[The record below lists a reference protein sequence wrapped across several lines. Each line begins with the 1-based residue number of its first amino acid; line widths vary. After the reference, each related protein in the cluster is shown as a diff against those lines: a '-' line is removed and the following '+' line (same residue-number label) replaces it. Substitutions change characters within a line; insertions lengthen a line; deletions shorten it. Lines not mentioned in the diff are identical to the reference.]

1 MTSAIADPVADPDL
15 RPDLAVDR
23 AAADVAAE
31 VRALLAGPRARDA
44 LAAVAAARRAGTDLD
59 PRPLYRLLGEHRL
72 LAVSWPRAYG
82 GRGLPAR
89 CAAAVV
95 GELIAGGVPEVL
107 HTLSVQ
113 ICGTFLLTAGSA
125 EQRAAV
131 LPGLASGRRTATV
144 LYSEPGVGS
153 DLSALQTTAE
163 ATANGGWRIS
173 GRKVY
178 SVGTAL
184 ADHGLVAART
194 AVEPSPYRGITLFLV
209 PLDRPGITIGRLES
223 LADDDFA
230 DVRLDDVEI
239 PASAVIGPV
248 GGAWP
253 LITEA
258 LALERTGVDYV
269 AKARRWLAAAPPADS
284 RARTEYGRLRTHTAA
299 AAALATRC
307 VDQLDTGRVDAVAA
321 AATKLWCADTAR
333 AVAWWCAEEAG
344 PAALWRS
351 GDGLLEPAYREAPG
365 LTLSAGTSEMML
377 EFVASSGLPL
387 PEVGEPLAAELRA
400 ACRAVASAYDERDP
414 AGACWPDLA
423 RLGVFGMT
431 VPAER
436 GGLDLGLRAAVICSA
451 ELGRELHDGG
461 LLDTLTALDVRTR
474 TGRELPTLD
483 GRWRAVLA
491 DLRLPGRPVH
501 DPRAADTRL
510 AVLDGPAIALA
521 PDLTFHPHDTAE
533 GPLWTAHGAAGEILL
548 DGAAAVEVL
557 AAGRVRRAAW
567 LLGLA
572 AGCLEHTCE
581 RARTREQ
588 FGRTL
593 YANQDVAFR
602 LARLAVRLDAL
613 TALVTDLAGRF
624 DDGAPEPAL
633 AAGALAEAGT
643 LALDAGREGV
653 HLHGAFGM
661 TAGSP
666 VRRHYLAA
674 PIAVAADAAPAALRT
689 EAADHD

>member
-1 MTSAIADPVADPDL
+1 VTSTVADP
-15 RPDLAVDR
+15 RPDLAMDR

-31 VRALLAGPRARDA
+31 VRALLAGPRARAA
-44 LAAVAAARRAGTDLD
+44 LAAVAEARRAGTDLD

-82 GRGLPAR
+82 GRALPAR

-113 ICGTFLLTAGSA
+113 ICGNFLLTAGTP

-153 DLSALQTTAE
+153 DLSALETTAE
-163 ATANGGWRIS
+163 ATANGGWRIT

-178 SVGTAL
+178 SVGTTL

-194 AVEPSPYRGITLFLV
+194 STEPSPYRGITLFLV
-209 PLDRPGITIGRLES
+209 PLERPGIRVERLES
-223 LADDDFA
+223 LADEDFA
-230 DVRLDDVEI
+230 DVRLDGVEVG
-239 PASAVIGPV
+239 ASAVIGPV

-269 AKARRWLAAAPPADS
+269 AKARRWLVAVRPADG
-284 RARTEYGRLRTHTAA
+284 RALAEYGRLRTHIAA

-307 VDQLDTGRVDAVAA
+307 VDQLDSGRVDTIAA

-333 AVAWWCAEEAG
+333 EVAWWSAEEAG
-344 PAALWRS
+344 WRS
-351 GDGLLEPAYREAPG
+351 DLLESAYREAPG

-377 EFVASSGLPL
+377 ELVASSGLPL

-400 ACRAVASAYDERDP
+400 ACRAVAAAYDERDP
-414 AGACWPDLA
+414 DGACWPDLA
-423 RLGVFGMT
+423 RLGVFGLT
-431 VPAER
+431 VPVGL
-436 GGLDLGLRAAVICSA
+436 GGLDLGLRAAVVCCA
-451 ELGRELHDGG
+451 ELGRGLHDAG
-461 LLDTLTALDVRTR
+461 LLDTLTAIDVLVRA
-474 TGRELPTLD
+474 GHELPTMD
-483 GRWRAVLA
+483 GRWPVL
-491 DLRLPGRPVH
+491 
-501 DPRAADTRL
+501 DPHTAQVRL
-510 AVLDGPAIALA
+510 AVVDGPAV
-521 PDLTFHPHDTAE
+521 D
-533 GPLWTAHGAAGEILL
+533 GVAAIELR
-548 DGAAAVEVL
+548 
-557 AAGRVRRAAW
+557 AAGRLRRAAW

-572 AGCLEHTCE
+572 AGCLEHTGD

-593 YANQDVAFR
+593 IANQDVAFR
-602 LARLAVRLDAL
+602 LARLAVRLHAL
-613 TALVTDLAGRF
+613 TALVDDLAGRF
-624 DDGAPEPAL
+624 DDGGVDPPL

-643 LALDAGREGV
+643 LALDASREAV

-661 TAGSP
+661 TDASP
-666 VRRHYLAA
+666 VRRHYLTA
-674 PIAVAADAAPAALRT
+674 PVAVAADAAPAVLRV
-689 EAADHD
+689 EAAAHD